1 MQIITLVTGNKNKL
15 REYGRLLPKDFP
27 YTHKDIDLNEIQ
39 SIDSAEIIAD
49 KVRRAYEVI
58 GTPVLV
64 EDVTAGLSCLNGL
77 PGPFIKYF
85 EERMG
90 QEVLYLMANDDKR
103 ATVTCTIG
111 YYDGIELLLAT
122 GKVEGTVVPMR
133 TTNGF
138 GFDNVFMPNGSTKT
152 FAEMG
157 EADKDRLSHRG
168 LAVRNL
174 LKQLNYNTS
183 K

>member
-1 MQIITLVTGNKNKL
+1 MQIITLVTGNKHKL

-27 YTHKDIDLNEIQ
+27 YTHNGLDLDEIQ
-39 SIDSAEIIAD
+39 SFDSVEIIAD
-49 KVRRAYEVI
+49 KTRRAYEII
-58 GTPVLV
+58 GSPVLV
-64 EDVTAGLSCLNGL
+64 EDVTAGLNCLNGL

-90 QEVLYLMANDDKR
+90 QEVLYLLANEDKR

-111 YYDGIELLLAT
+111 YFDGHQLVLAT
-122 GKVEGTVVPMR
+122 GQVEGTVVPMR

-138 GFDNVFMPNGSTKT
+138 GFDNVFIPNGSTKT
-152 FAEMG
+152 FAEMS
-157 EADKDRLSHRG
+157 EADKDKFSHRG
-168 LAVRNL
+168 LAVQDL